1 MGYELK
7 RNNRMKLKNLQRAG
21 ELAEDYATLKKVREL
36 LSEENVIVSVSGDID
51 RVVLP
56 LAMKYNVLQI
66 VNIEINKIE
75 KEVGE
80 L

>member
-1 MGYELK
+1 M
-7 RNNRMKLKNLQRAG
+7 
-21 ELAEDYATLKKVREL
+21 AEDYATLKKAREL
-36 LSEENVIVSVSGDID
+36 LSEENVIVSVSGDVD

>member
-1 MGYELK
+1 
-7 RNNRMKLKNLQRAG
+7 MKLKNLQRAG
-21 ELAEDYATLKKVREL
+21 ELAENYALLKQAREI
-36 LSEENVIVSVSGDID
+36 LSEENVIVSVSGDVD

-75 KEVGE
+75 KEVNE